1 MYIAWYFNCKV
12 TCSSRKSN
20 SSSLDEPTSFH
31 PCKTL
36 KIIFYPPHE
45 TVKLG
50 LTPKFAREERYLKK
64 IKRQNKYRTESSKK
78 KGRVIKRCKVS
89 RGKKLANFSFLAR
102 WSSGTKLISY
112 PFFPFF
118 LPRNRSLITK
128 EREKRNYFVGSVA
141 GSNRGIHPAWSV
153 FADSAS
159 RTPGTRFL
167 DCSPVNRESNEN
179 HYIPVYL
186 CIYIYVC
193 SKFSARTTAR
203 KDDQKPGNKG

>member
-20 SSSLDEPTSFH
+20 SSWLDEPTSFH

-64 IKRQNKYRTESSKK
+64 IKRQNKYRVEPKVQKK

-167 DCSPVNRESNEN
+167 DCSPVNREQRESL
-179 HYIPVYL
+179 YTCIFMY
-186 CIYIYVC
+186 IYICVFEIFG
-193 SKFSARTTAR
+193 SNNSSE
-203 KDDQKPGNKG
+203 G

>member
-78 KGRVIKRCKVS
+78 KRESYKTLQS
-89 RGKKLANFSFLAR
+89 FANFSFLAR

-167 DCSPVNRESNEN
+167 DCSPVNREQRESL
-179 HYIPVYL
+179 YTCIFMY
-186 CIYIYVC
+186 IYICVFEIFG
-193 SKFSARTTAR
+193 SNNSSE
-203 KDDQKPGNKG
+203 G